1 MCGIIGYVGP
11 QIALPI
17 LLEGLRAQEY
27 RGYDSAGIA
36 TWEDGKIDLIR
47 SKGKIADLEK
57 KLGDKQSTATMG
69 IGHTRWATH
78 GRPDDINAHPHLDC
92 KKEIAV
98 VHNGVIENY
107 LELRGELTAKGHVFS
122 SQTDTEILPH
132 LIEEYYGQGDDLLE
146 AVYHATEDVDGY
158 YAMAVLS
165 ANDPNRLICARLDNP
180 LIIGVGQGE
189 YFLASDMA
197 ALVEYTHQMLILENG
212 DIADI
217 TPAGVTVYN
226 KGQQVERK
234 ISVID
239 WDKTSA
245 QKGGYEH
252 FMLKEIHEQPWALT
266 QTLKGRIS
274 ADGSEITFKEFDQ
287 AISNRLAKIDN
298 IFLVACGTAYHAGL
312 VGRCAMEKLLH
323 LPVQTEVA
331 SEFQNREVT
340 LNTNSL
346 AIIISQS
353 GETYD
358 TILAM
363 RKCQQMGAF
372 TLAICNVLD
381 STIARE
387 ADAVLYTYAGPEIA
401 VASTKAYTTQLA
413 VLYMLTFYLGKLKGQ
428 ISAGELQELIAEL
441 QKMPQLAEQTIAGLE
456 SQIFQASL
464 GFAPWNDAFFVGRGI
479 DSAVAMEGALKL
491 KEISYIHA
499 EAYAAGELKHG
510 TIALIIPDV
519 PVIALCTQT
528 ELIPKMISNIKEL
541 QARKAAVIGVTCTG
555 NSEVEAVCKETFFI
569 PQTNE
574 LLVPILANLPLQM
587 LAYYAAVVK
596 ETDVDQPRNLAK
608 SVTVG

>member
-1 MCGIIGYVGP
+1 MCGIIGYIGYR
-11 QIALPI
+11 IALPI
-17 LLEGLRAQEY
+17 LLEGLRDQEY

-36 TWEDGKIDLIR
+36 TWEDGKI
-47 SKGKIADLEK
+47 ADLEK
-57 KLGDKQSTATMG
+57 KIGDKKSNATLG

-78 GRPDDINAHPHLDC
+78 GRPDDTNAHPHLDC
-92 KKEIAV
+92 KKELAV

-107 LELRGELTAKGHVFS
+107 LELRSDLTAKGHVFT
-122 SQTDTEILPH
+122 SQTDTEVLPH
-132 LIEEYYGQGDDLLE
+132 LIEEYYDQGGDLLN

-165 ANDPNRLICARLDNP
+165 AKDPNRLICARLDNP
-180 LIIGVGQGE
+180 LIIGIGDGE
-189 YFLASDMA
+189 YFLASDLA

-217 TPAGVTVYN
+217 TPQGVTVYN
-226 KGQQVERK
+226 KGQKVERK

-239 WDKTSA
+239 WDKASA

-266 QTLKGRIS
+266 QTLNGRIS
-274 ADGSEITFKEFDQ
+274 DDGQEIIFKEFD
-287 AISNRLAKIDN
+287 ATIKDRLAKIDN

-312 VGRCAMEKLLH
+312 VGRHAIEKLLH
-323 LPVQTEVA
+323 LPTQTEVA
-331 SEFQNREVT
+331 SEFQNRDAIIT
-340 LNTNSL
+340 PRTL

-413 VLYMLTFYLGKLKGQ
+413 VLYMLTFYLGKLMGK
-428 ISAGELQELIAEL
+428 ISDAELKELIAAL
-441 QKMPQLAEQTIAGLE
+441 AQMPQLAEETISELE
-456 SQIFQASL
+456 SKIFQISL

-510 TIALIIPDV
+510 TIALITPDV
-519 PVIALCTQT
+519 PVIALCTQS
-528 ELIPKMISNIKEL
+528 ELISKMISNIKEL
-541 QARKAAVIGVTCTG
+541 QARKAAVIGVTTIG
-555 NSEVEAVCKETFFI
+555 NQEVEAVCKDTLYI

-574 LLVPILANLPLQM
+574 LLAPILANLPLQM

>member
-1 MCGIIGYVGP
+1 MCGIIGYIGYR
-11 QIALPI
+11 IALPI
-17 LLEGLRAQEY
+17 LLEGLRDQEY

-57 KLGDKQSTATMG
+57 KIGDKKSNATLG

-78 GRPDDINAHPHLDC
+78 GRPDDTNAHPHLDC
-92 KKEIAV
+92 KKELAV

-107 LELRGELTAKGHVFS
+107 LELRSDLTAKGHVFT
-122 SQTDTEILPH
+122 SQTDTEVLPH
-132 LIEEYYGQGDDLLE
+132 LIEEYYDQGGDLLN

-165 ANDPNRLICARLDNP
+165 AKDPNRLICARLDNP
-180 LIIGVGQGE
+180 LIIGIGDGE

-197 ALVEYTHQMLILENG
+197 ALVEYTHQMMILENG

-217 TPAGVTVYN
+217 TPQGVTVYN
-226 KGQQVERK
+226 KGQKVERK

-239 WDKTSA
+239 WDKASA

-266 QTLKGRIS
+266 QTLNGRIS
-274 ADGSEITFKEFDQ
+274 DDGQEIIFKEFD
-287 AISNRLAKIDN
+287 ATIKDRLAKIDN

-312 VGRCAMEKLLH
+312 VGRHAIEKLLH
-323 LPVQTEVA
+323 LPTQTEVA
-331 SEFQNREVT
+331 SEFQNRDAIIT
-340 LNTNSL
+340 PRTL

-413 VLYMLTFYLGKLKGQ
+413 VLYMLTFYLGKLMGK
-428 ISAGELQELIAEL
+428 ISDAELKELIAAL
-441 QKMPQLAEQTIAGLE
+441 AQMPQLAEETISELE
-456 SQIFQASL
+456 SKIFQISL

-510 TIALIIPDV
+510 TIALITPDV
-519 PVIALCTQT
+519 PVIALCTQS
-528 ELIPKMISNIKEL
+528 ELISKMISNIKEL
-541 QARKAAVIGVTCTG
+541 QARKAAVIGVTTRG
-555 NSEVEAVCKETFFI
+555 NQEVEAVCKDTLYI

-574 LLVPILANLPLQM
+574 LLAPILANLPLQM

>member
-1 MCGIIGYVGP
+1 MCGIIGYIGYR
-11 QIALPI
+11 IALPI
-17 LLEGLRAQEY
+17 LLEGLRDQEY

-57 KLGDKQSTATMG
+57 KIGDKKSNATLG

-78 GRPDDINAHPHLDC
+78 GRPDDTNAHPHLDC
-92 KKEIAV
+92 KKELAV

-107 LELRGELTAKGHVFS
+107 LELRSDLTAKGHVFT
-122 SQTDTEILPH
+122 SQTDTEVLPH
-132 LIEEYYGQGDDLLE
+132 LIEEYYDQGGDLLN

-165 ANDPNRLICARLDNP
+165 AKDPNRLICARLDNP
-180 LIIGVGQGE
+180 LIIGIGDGE

-217 TPAGVTVYN
+217 TPQGVTVYN
-226 KGQQVERK
+226 KGQKVERK

-239 WDKTSA
+239 WDKASA

-266 QTLKGRIS
+266 QTLNGRIS
-274 ADGSEITFKEFDQ
+274 DDGQEIIFKEFD
-287 AISNRLAKIDN
+287 ATIKDRLAKIDN

-312 VGRCAMEKLLH
+312 VGRHAIEKLLH
-323 LPVQTEVA
+323 LPTQTEVA
-331 SEFQNREVT
+331 SEFQNRDAIIT
-340 LNTNSL
+340 PRTL

-413 VLYMLTFYLGKLKGQ
+413 VLYMLTFYLGKLMGK
-428 ISAGELQELIAEL
+428 ISDAELKELIAAL
-441 QKMPQLAEQTIAGLE
+441 AQMPQLAEETISELE
-456 SQIFQASL
+456 SKIFQISL

-510 TIALIIPDV
+510 TIALITPDV
-519 PVIALCTQT
+519 PVIALCTQS
-528 ELIPKMISNIKEL
+528 ELISKMISNIKEL
-541 QARKAAVIGVTCTG
+541 QARKAAVIGVTTIG
-555 NSEVEAVCKETFFI
+555 NQEVEAVCKDTLYI

-574 LLVPILANLPLQM
+574 LLAPILANLPLQM

>member
-1 MCGIIGYVGP
+1 MCGIIGYIGYR
-11 QIALPI
+11 IALPI
-17 LLEGLRAQEY
+17 LLEGLRDQEY

-57 KLGDKQSTATMG
+57 KIGDKKSNATLG

-78 GRPDDINAHPHLDC
+78 GRPDDTNAHPHLDC
-92 KKEIAV
+92 KKELAV

-107 LELRGELTAKGHVFS
+107 LELRSDLTAKGHVFT
-122 SQTDTEILPH
+122 SQTDTEVLPH
-132 LIEEYYGQGDDLLE
+132 LIEEYYDQGGDLLN

-165 ANDPNRLICARLDNP
+165 AKDPNRLICARLDNP
-180 LIIGVGQGE
+180 LIIGIGDGE

-217 TPAGVTVYN
+217 TPQGVTVYN
-226 KGQQVERK
+226 KGQKVERK

-239 WDKTSA
+239 WDKASA

-266 QTLKGRIS
+266 QTLNGRIS
-274 ADGSEITFKEFDQ
+274 DDGQEIIFKEFD
-287 AISNRLAKIDN
+287 ATIKDRLAKIDN

-312 VGRCAMEKLLH
+312 VGRHAIEKLLH
-323 LPVQTEVA
+323 LPTQTEVA
-331 SEFQNREVT
+331 SEFQNRDAIIT
-340 LNTNSL
+340 PRTL

-413 VLYMLTFYLGKLKGQ
+413 VLYMLTFYLGKLMGK
-428 ISAGELQELIAEL
+428 ISDAELKELIAAL
-441 QKMPQLAEQTIAGLE
+441 AQMPQLAEETISELE
-456 SQIFQASL
+456 SKIFQISL

-510 TIALIIPDV
+510 TIALITPDV
-519 PVIALCTQT
+519 PVIALCTQS

-541 QARKAAVIGVTCTG
+541 QARKAAVIGVTTIG
-555 NSEVEAVCKETFFI
+555 NQEVEAVCKDTLYI

-574 LLVPILANLPLQM
+574 LLAPILANLPLQM

>member
-1 MCGIIGYVGP
+1 MCGIIGYIGYR
-11 QIALPI
+11 IALPI
-17 LLEGLRAQEY
+17 LLEGLRDQEY

-57 KLGDKQSTATMG
+57 KIGDKKSNATLG

-78 GRPDDINAHPHLDC
+78 GRPDDTNAHPHLDC
-92 KKEIAV
+92 KKELAV

-107 LELRGELTAKGHVFS
+107 LELRSDLTAKGHVFT
-122 SQTDTEILPH
+122 SQTDTEVLPH
-132 LIEEYYGQGDDLLE
+132 LIEEYYDQGGDLLN

-165 ANDPNRLICARLDNP
+165 AKDPNRLICARLDNP
-180 LIIGVGQGE
+180 LIIGIGDGE

-217 TPAGVTVYN
+217 TPQGVTVYN
-226 KGQQVERK
+226 KGQKVERK

-239 WDKTSA
+239 WDKASA

-266 QTLKGRIS
+266 QTLNGRIS
-274 ADGSEITFKEFDQ
+274 DDGQEIIFKEFD
-287 AISNRLAKIDN
+287 ATIKDRLAKIDN

-312 VGRCAMEKLLH
+312 VGRHAIEKLLH
-323 LPVQTEVA
+323 LPTQTEVA
-331 SEFQNREVT
+331 SEFQNRDAIIT
-340 LNTNSL
+340 PRTL

-413 VLYMLTFYLGKLKGQ
+413 VLYMLTFYLGKLMGK
-428 ISAGELQELIAEL
+428 ISDAELKELIAAIG
-441 QKMPQLAEQTIAGLE
+441 PNAA
-456 SQIFQASL
+456 
-464 GFAPWNDAFFVGRGI
+464 
-479 DSAVAMEGALKL
+479 
-491 KEISYIHA
+491 ISRRDH
-499 EAYAAGELKHG
+499 
-510 TIALIIPDV
+510 
-519 PVIALCTQT
+519 Q
-528 ELIPKMISNIKEL
+528 
-541 QARKAAVIGVTCTG
+541 RIG
-555 NSEVEAVCKETFFI
+555 K
-569 PQTNE
+569 
-574 LLVPILANLPLQM
+574 
-587 LAYYAAVVK
+587 
-596 ETDVDQPRNLAK
+596 
-608 SVTVG
+608 

>member
-1 MCGIIGYVGP
+1 MCGIIGYIGYRT
-11 QIALPI
+11 ALPI

-36 TWEDGKIDLIR
+36 TWENGKIDLIR

-57 KLGDKQSTATMG
+57 KIGDKQSSATMG

-78 GRPDDINAHPHLDC
+78 GRPDDTNAHPHLDC
-92 KKEIAV
+92 KKELAV

-107 LELRGELTAKGHVFS
+107 LELRGELTAKGHSFT
-122 SQTDTEILPH
+122 SQTDTEVLPH
-132 LIEEYYGQGDDLLE
+132 LIEEYYAQGGDLLD
-146 AVYHATEDVDGY
+146 AVHRATEDVDGY

-165 ANDPNRLICARLDNP
+165 AKDPNRLICARLDNP
-180 LIIGVGQGE
+180 LIIGIGEGE

-217 TPAGVTVYN
+217 TPEGVTVYN
-226 KGQQVERK
+226 KGQQVQRK

-239 WDKTSA
+239 WDKASA

-266 QTLKGRIS
+266 QTLNGRIS
-274 ADGSEITFKEFDQ
+274 ADGSQIVFKEFDQ
-287 AISNRLAKIDN
+287 QIQQRLAEIDN

-312 VGRCAMEKLLH
+312 VGRHAIEKLLH
-323 LPVQTEVA
+323 LPTQTEVA
-331 SEFQNREVT
+331 SEFQNREAIIT
-340 LNTNSL
+340 PKTL

-413 VLYMLTFYLGKLKGQ
+413 VLYMLTFYLGQLTGRIAPEQLKQ
-428 ISAGELQELIAEL
+428 LIADL
-441 QKMPQLAEQTIAGLE
+441 VRMPQLAEQTIADLE
-456 SQIFQASL
+456 SQIFHTSL

-479 DSAVAMEGALKL
+479 DAAVAMEGALKL

-510 TIALIIPDV
+510 TIALIVPDV
-519 PVIALCTQT
+519 PVIALCTQS

-541 QARKAAVIGVTCTG
+541 QARKAAVIGVTAAG
-555 NSEVEAVCKETFFI
+555 NSEVAEVCKETFFI
-569 PQTNE
+569 PPTNE
-574 LLVPILANLPLQM
+574 LLIPILANLPLQM

>member
-1 MCGIIGYVGP
+1 MCGIIGYIGP
-11 QIALPI
+11 KIAMPV
-17 LLEGLRAQEY
+17 LLEGLKAQEY

-36 TWEDGKIDLIR
+36 VLEAGQIKLTR

-57 KLGDKQSTATMG
+57 KIGDDYGRATIG

-78 GRPDDINAHPHLDC
+78 GKPDDANSHPHLDC
-92 KKEIAV
+92 QQELAV
-98 VHNGVIENY
+98 VHNGVIENF
-107 LELRGELTAKGHVFS
+107 LELRDALTRKGHVFT
-122 SQTDTEILPH
+122 SQTDTEVLPH
-132 LIEEYYGQGDDLLE
+132 LIEEYYGKESDLLT
-146 AVYHATEDVDGY
+146 AVQRMTEEVDGY

-165 ANDPNRLICARLDNP
+165 AKDKNRLVCARLDNP
-180 LIIGVGQGE
+180 LIIGIGKGE

-197 ALVEYTHQMLILENG
+197 ALVEYTHEMLILQNG

-217 TPAGVTVYN
+217 TLDGVQVYN
-226 KGQQVERK
+226 RGQKVKRQ

-252 FMLKEIHEQPWALT
+252 FMIKEIHEQPWALN
-266 QTLKGRIS
+266 QTVKGRIS
-274 ADGSEITFKEFDQ
+274 ADQQKIVFKEFDPT
-287 AISNRLAKIDN
+287 IDERLAKINN
-298 IFLVACGTAYHAGL
+298 IYLIACGTAYHAGL
-312 VGRCAMEKLLH
+312 VGRCAMEKILR
-323 LPVQTEVA
+323 LPVQAEIA
-331 SEFQNREVT
+331 SEFQNREVI
-340 LNTNSL
+340 LDKNSL

-363 RKCQQMGAF
+363 RKCQEMGAF
-372 TLAICNVLD
+372 TLSICNVLD

-387 ADAVLYTYAGPEIA
+387 SDTVLYTYAGPEIA

-413 VLYMLTFYLGKLKGQ
+413 VLYMLTFYIANLTGKAAPEVL
-428 ISAGELQELIAEL
+428 AGLIADLAKIPDLAKQTLNDLERKIIGIAEEL
-441 QKMPQLAEQTIAGLE
+441 R
-456 SQIFQASL
+456 
-464 GFAPWNDAFFVGRGI
+464 PWQDVFFIGRNLDA
-479 DSAVAMEGALKL
+479 AVAMEGALKL

-510 TIALIIPDV
+510 TIALIVPDV
-519 PVIALCTQT
+519 PVLALCTQSA
-528 ELIPKMISNIKEL
+528 LIPKMISNIQEL
-541 QARKAAVIGVTCTG
+541 QARRAYMIGVTYTG
-555 NSEVEAVCKETFFI
+555 REDVCRACKISLNI
-569 PQTNE
+569 PPVND
-574 LLVPILANLPLQM
+574 LLAPILANLPLQL